1 MNRKTP
7 PKCPITGY
15 DSVFSYKVKK
25 ESILEKLSLY
35 YNISVPPSIIDIDYQ
50 IFKSRNIGFEFS
62 YPMCAGSEKYYD
74 WIIKQT
80 GYYSKNRWEWGEV
93 LKQITQYSTK
103 SFSFLEVGC
112 GFGILLDRLNSIEHC
127 KSIGIDTSEE
137 AITICKQ
144 KGLNAFC
151 SKIEDFEKKEMFDYV
166 GSFHCIEHVT
176 DPLGFV
182 REMLNHVKSNGKV
195 FISSP
200 YSPMTFEYNWFDPLN
215 HPPHHLTRW
224 NVDSY
229 KALAEIL
236 NCCVE
241 FSFPSPGSIFQRA
254 QTSLKIRWFG
264 PNSSVSGK
272 KFAKKFLMTPNESI
286 SEIFQQMKRE
296 KVNGQVA
303 PNVILV
309 KFWKR

>member
-1 MNRKTP
+1 MNKKTLT
-7 PKCPITGY
+7 KCPIAGCAA
-15 DSVFSYKVKK
+15 VPLYKIKK
-25 ESILEKLSLY
+25 EFIIDKLSLY
-35 YNISVPPSIIDIDYQ
+35 FNTNVPPSIIDTDYQ
-50 IFKSRNIGFEFS
+50 IFKTKDTGFEFS
-62 YPMCAGSEKYYD
+62 YPMCAGSEKYYE

-80 GYYSKNRWEWGEV
+80 GYYPKDRWEWGEV
-93 LKQITQYSTK
+93 IKQIKQDSK
-103 SFSFLEVGC
+103 PVSLLEVGC
-112 GFGILLDRLNSIEHC
+112 GSGIFLNRLKSIEHC

-137 AITICKQ
+137 AITVCK
-144 KGLNAFC
+144 KKELDALC
-151 SKIEDFEKKEMFDYV
+151 SKIEDFEMEEMFDYV
-166 GSFHCIEHVT
+166 ISFHCLEHVT

-182 REMLNHVKSNGKV
+182 REMLNHVKSNGKI
-195 FISSP
+195 FISTP

-236 NCCVE
+236 DCCVE

-264 PNSSVSGK
+264 PNRSVSRK

-296 KVNGQVA
+296 KVNGQVG

-309 KFWKR
+309 KFWKK